1 LTHVNEHIQRRNYK
15 NRAANTTALKKGH
28 IVLNK
33 YPLWKTLMV
42 AMVVAFGAL
51 YATPNLFGESP
62 AVQVSGLRGVEADA
76 ATLDSIKAH
85 LEESNL
91 SFDSIVLEK
100 GQVLTRFKNT
110 EDQLKARDVLD
121 DNLGKQFSVALNL
134 TPNTPEWLAAI
145 GGTPMKLGLD
155 LSGGVS
161 FLMEVNMKEAINK
174 AKTGMVSDFRGDLR
188 NEKIRYRSVKEA
200 GNGIVV
206 IFRKVEDLDA
216 AQSLLKKRYRD
227 LLLKTDDDTLTLTA
241 KMTEAKLKE
250 IREYAIQQNI
260 TIIRNRVNELGVA
273 EPLVQR
279 QGKKHIVIELPGVQD
294 TAKAKE
300 ILNAT
305 ATIEFRL
312 VDTEGDLSNALNG
325 RVPANAIL
333 LRDKDGR
340 PSLLKKRVMLT
351 GDHITDAK
359 SGFDEYSRPQVNISL
374 DSAGGSKM
382 SNGTKSNIGKPMATV
397 FIEYKPTDKRDAEGN
412 MIFEKVQE
420 IISVATI
427 QSRLGKSFRITGAG
441 SAAEA
446 HNLALLLRAGALIAP
461 IAIVEER
468 TVGPTLGAENVQL
481 GFQAILLGFGLV
493 FIFMMVYYRAFG
505 VVANLALGANLVLI
519 VGIMSMI
526 PGATLTLPG
535 MAGIVLTVGMAVD
548 ANVLI
553 FERIRE
559 EIREGKTIQQAIHQG
574 YDAAFSTIIDAN
586 ITTLIAALILF
597 AIGTGPVKGFAITLS
612 IGIITSMF
620 TSVVGTRAVVNAIWG
635 GKRLDKLPI

>member
-1 LTHVNEHIQRRNYK
+1 
-15 NRAANTTALKKGH
+15 
-28 IVLNK
+28 
-33 YPLWKTLMV
+33 MV
-42 AMVVAFGAL
+42 ALIVALGAL
-51 YATPNLFGESP
+51 YATPNLYGEDP
-62 AVQVSGLRGVEADA
+62 AVQVSGLRGVEANI
-76 ATLDSIKAH
+76 ATLDEIKGH
-85 LEESNL
+85 LSDHNIDYA
-91 SFDSIVLEK
+91 SVVLEQ

-121 DNLGKQFSVALNL
+121 DNLGNKYSVALNL
-134 TPNTPEWLAAI
+134 TPATPDWLSAI

-161 FLMEVNMKEAINK
+161 FLMEVNMNEAINK
-174 AKTGMVSDFRGDLR
+174 AKDGMVGDFRGDLL
-188 NEKIRYRSVKEA
+188 NEKIRYRSVKEDGDA
-200 GNGIVV
+200 IV
-206 IFRKVEDLDA
+206 IKFRKIEDLE
-216 AQSLLKKRYRD
+216 QGESLLKKRYRD
-227 LLLKTDDDTLTLTA
+227 LLFTTDEDTLTFSA
-241 KMTEAKLKE
+241 QMTDAKLKE
-250 IREYAIQQNI
+250 IREYALQQNI

-312 VDTEGDLSNALNG
+312 VDTEGDLSAALNG
-325 RVPANAIL
+325 RIPPSSIL
-333 LRDKDGR
+333 LTDKDGK
-340 PSLLKKRVMLT
+340 PTLLKKRIMLT

-397 FIEYKPTDKRDAEGN
+397 FIEYKPTDRRDPEGN
-412 MIFEKVQE
+412 IVFEKVQE
-420 IISVATI
+420 VISVATI
-427 QSRLGKSFRITGAG
+427 QARLGKSFRITGAG
-441 SAAEA
+441 SQAEA

-461 IAIVEER
+461 ITIVEER

-481 GFQAILLGFGLV
+481 GFQAIVMGFALV
-493 FIFMMVYYRAFG
+493 FIFMIIYYRAFG

-519 VGIMSMI
+519 IGIMSLI

-559 EIREGKTIQQAIHQG
+559 EIRQGKTIQQSIHQG
-574 YDAAFSTIIDAN
+574 YEAAFSTIIDAN

-597 AIGTGPVKGFAITLS
+597 AVGTGPVKGFAVTLS
-612 IGIITSMF
+612 IGIITSIF
-620 TSVVGTRAVVNAIWG
+620 TSVIGSRTVVNAVWG
-635 GKRLDKLPI
+635 GKRLEKLSI

>member
-1 LTHVNEHIQRRNYK
+1 
-15 NRAANTTALKKGH
+15 
-28 IVLNK
+28 VLNK

-42 AMVVAFGAL
+42 AFIVAIGAL
-51 YATPNLFGESP
+51 YATPNLYGEDP
-62 AVQVSGLRGVEADA
+62 AVQVSGLRGVEANL
-76 ATLDSIKAH
+76 ATLDTIKA
-85 LEESNL
+85 NL
-91 SFDSIVLEK
+91 TDNNIIFTGVVLED
-100 GQVLTRFKNT
+100 GQVLARFKNT

-121 DNLGKQFSVALNL
+121 DQLGKEYSVALNL
-134 TPNTPEWLAAI
+134 TPATPDWLAAI

-174 AKTGMVSDFRGDLR
+174 AKVGMVGDFRGDLR
-188 NEKIRYRSVKEA
+188 NEKIRYRSVKEDGDA
-200 GNGIVV
+200 IV
-206 IFRKVEDLDA
+206 IKFRKVEDLEKGQA
-216 AQSLLKKRYRD
+216 LLKKRYRD
-227 LLLKTDDDTLTLTA
+227 LLLTSDEDTLTISAQMTA
-241 KMTEAKLKE
+241 QKLKE
-250 IREYAIQQNI
+250 TREYALQQNI

-312 VDTEGDLSNALNG
+312 VDTEGDLNAALNG
-325 RVPANAIL
+325 RIPASSIL
-333 LRDKDGR
+333 LREKDGK
-340 PSLLKKRVMLT
+340 PVLLKKRIMLT

-397 FIEYKPTDKRDAEGN
+397 FIEYKPTDRRDLEGN
-412 MIFEKVQE
+412 LIFEKVQE
-420 IISVATI
+420 VISVATI

-441 SAAEA
+441 SQTEA

-461 IAIVEER
+461 ITIVEER

-481 GFQAILLGFGLV
+481 GFEAILMGFGLV
-493 FIFMMVYYRAFG
+493 FIFMIIYYRAFG

-519 VGIMSMI
+519 IGVMSLI

-559 EIREGKTIQQAIHQG
+559 EIREGKSIQQSIHQG

-597 AIGTGPVKGFAITLS
+597 AVGTGPVKGFAVTLS
-612 IGIITSMF
+612 IGILTSMF

-635 GKRLDKLPI
+635 GKSLKKLSI

>member
-1 LTHVNEHIQRRNYK
+1 M
-15 NRAANTTALKKGH
+15 
-28 IVLNK
+28 LNK

-42 AMVVAFGAL
+42 AFIVAIGAL
-51 YATPNLFGESP
+51 YATPNLYGEDP
-62 AVQVSGLRGVEADA
+62 AVQVSGLRGVEANL
-76 ATLDSIKAH
+76 ATLDAIKT
-85 LEESNL
+85 NL
-91 SFDSIVLEK
+91 TDNSIVFTGVVLED
-100 GQVLTRFKNT
+100 GQVLARFKNT

-121 DNLGKQFSVALNL
+121 DQLGKEYSVALNL
-134 TPNTPEWLAAI
+134 TPATPDWLAAI

-174 AKTGMVSDFRGDLR
+174 AKVGMVGDFRGDLR
-188 NEKIRYRSVKEA
+188 NEKIRYRSVKEDGDA
-200 GNGIVV
+200 IV
-206 IFRKVEDLDA
+206 IKFRKVEDLEKGEL
-216 AQSLLKKRYRD
+216 LLKKRYRD
-227 LLLKTDDDTLTLTA
+227 LLLTSDEDTLTLSAQMTA
-241 KMTEAKLKE
+241 QKLKE
-250 IREYAIQQNI
+250 TREYALQQNI

-312 VDTEGDLSNALNG
+312 VDTEGDLNAALNG
-325 RVPANAIL
+325 RIPASSIL
-333 LRDKDGR
+333 LREKDGK
-340 PSLLKKRVMLT
+340 PVLLNKRIMLT

-397 FIEYKPTDKRDAEGN
+397 FIEYKPTDRRDLEGN
-412 MIFEKVQE
+412 LIFEKVQE
-420 IISVATI
+420 VISVATI

-441 SAAEA
+441 SQTEA

-461 IAIVEER
+461 ITIVEER

-481 GFQAILLGFGLV
+481 GFEAILMGFGLV
-493 FIFMMVYYRAFG
+493 FIFMIIYYRAFG

-519 VGIMSMI
+519 IGVMSLI

-559 EIREGKTIQQAIHQG
+559 EIREGKSIQQAIHQG

-597 AIGTGPVKGFAITLS
+597 AIGTGPVKGFAVTLS
-612 IGIITSMF
+612 IGILTSMF

-635 GKRLDKLPI
+635 GKSLKKLSI

>member
-1 LTHVNEHIQRRNYK
+1 
-15 NRAANTTALKKGH
+15 
-28 IVLNK
+28 VLNK

-42 AMVVAFGAL
+42 AFIVAIGAL
-51 YATPNLFGESP
+51 YATPNLYGEDP
-62 AVQVSGLRGVEADA
+62 AVQVSGLRGVEANL
-76 ATLDSIKAH
+76 ATLDDIKT
-85 LEESNL
+85 NL
-91 SFDSIVLEK
+91 TDNNIVFTGVVLED
-100 GQVLTRFKNT
+100 GQVLARFKNT

-121 DNLGKQFSVALNL
+121 DQLGKQYSVALNL
-134 TPNTPEWLAAI
+134 TPATPDWLAAI

-174 AKTGMVSDFRGDLR
+174 AKVGMVGDFRGDLR
-188 NEKIRYRSVKEA
+188 NEKIRYRSVKED
-200 GNGIVV
+200 GNAIVV
-206 IFRKVEDLDA
+206 KFRKVEDLEKGQA
-216 AQSLLKKRYRD
+216 LLKKRYRD
-227 LLLKTDDDTLTLTA
+227 LLLTSDDDTLTLNAQMTA
-241 KMTEAKLKE
+241 QKLKE
-250 IREYAIQQNI
+250 IREYALQQNI

-312 VDTEGDLSNALNG
+312 VDTEGDLNAALNG
-325 RVPANAIL
+325 RIPASSIL
-333 LRDKDGR
+333 LREKDGK
-340 PSLLKKRVMLT
+340 PVLLKKRIMLT

-397 FIEYKPTDKRDAEGN
+397 FIEYKPTDRRDLEGN
-412 MIFEKVQE
+412 LIFEKVQE
-420 IISVATI
+420 VISVATI

-441 SAAEA
+441 SQTEA

-461 IAIVEER
+461 ITIVEER

-481 GFQAILLGFGLV
+481 GFEAILMGFGLV
-493 FIFMMVYYRAFG
+493 FIFMIIYYRAFG
-505 VVANLALGANLVLI
+505 VVANLALGGNLVLI
-519 VGIMSMI
+519 IGVMSLI

-559 EIREGKTIQQAIHQG
+559 EIREGKSIQQSIHQG

-597 AIGTGPVKGFAITLS
+597 AIGTGPVKGFAVTLS
-612 IGIITSMF
+612 IGILTSMF

-635 GKRLDKLPI
+635 GKSLKKLSI

>member
-1 LTHVNEHIQRRNYK
+1 
-15 NRAANTTALKKGH
+15 
-28 IVLNK
+28 VLNK

-42 AMVVAFGAL
+42 ALIVALGAL
-51 YATPNLFGESP
+51 YATPNLYGEDP
-62 AVQVSGLRGVEADA
+62 AVQVSGLRGVEANI
-76 ATLDSIKAH
+76 ATLDEIKGH
-85 LEESNL
+85 LSDHNIDYA
-91 SFDSIVLEK
+91 SVVLEQ

-121 DNLGKQFSVALNL
+121 DNLGNKYSVALNL
-134 TPNTPEWLAAI
+134 TPATPDWLSAI

-161 FLMEVNMKEAINK
+161 FLMEVNMNEAINK
-174 AKTGMVSDFRGDLR
+174 AKDGMVGDFRGDLL
-188 NEKIRYRSVKEA
+188 NEKIRYRSVKEDGDA
-200 GNGIVV
+200 IV
-206 IFRKVEDLDA
+206 IKFRKIEDLE
-216 AQSLLKKRYRD
+216 QGESLLKKRYRD
-227 LLLKTDDDTLTLTA
+227 LLFTTDEETLTFSA
-241 KMTEAKLKE
+241 QMTDAKLKE
-250 IREYAIQQNI
+250 IREYALQQNI

-312 VDTEGDLSNALNG
+312 VDTEGDLSAALNG
-325 RVPANAIL
+325 RIPPSSIL
-333 LRDKDGR
+333 LTDKDGK
-340 PSLLKKRVMLT
+340 PTLLKKRIMLT

-397 FIEYKPTDKRDAEGN
+397 FIEYKPTDRRDPEGN
-412 MIFEKVQE
+412 IVFEKVQE
-420 IISVATI
+420 VISVATI
-427 QSRLGKSFRITGAG
+427 QARLGKSFRITGAG
-441 SAAEA
+441 SQAEA

-461 IAIVEER
+461 ITIVEER

-481 GFQAILLGFGLV
+481 GFQAIVMGFALV
-493 FIFMMVYYRAFG
+493 FIFMIIYYRAFG

-519 VGIMSMI
+519 IGIMSLI

-559 EIREGKTIQQAIHQG
+559 EIRQGKTIQQSIHQG
-574 YDAAFSTIIDAN
+574 YEAAFSTIIDAN

-597 AIGTGPVKGFAITLS
+597 AVGTGPVKGFAVTLS
-612 IGIITSMF
+612 IGIITSIF
-620 TSVVGTRAVVNAIWG
+620 TSVIGSRTVVNAIWG
-635 GKRLDKLPI
+635 GKRLEKLSI

>member
-1 LTHVNEHIQRRNYK
+1 M
-15 NRAANTTALKKGH
+15 
-28 IVLNK
+28 LNK

-42 AMVVAFGAL
+42 AFIVAIGAL
-51 YATPNLFGESP
+51 YATPNLFGEAP
-62 AVQVSGLRGVEADA
+62 AVQVSGLRGVEADV
-76 ATLDSIKAH
+76 ATLDTIKGH
-85 LEESNL
+85 LSDNNIAY
-91 SFDSIVLEK
+91 DNIVLEK

-110 EDQLKARDVLD
+110 EDQLKARDLLD
-121 DNLGKQFSVALNL
+121 DNLGKQYSVALNL
-134 TPNTPEWLAAI
+134 TPNTPDWLSGI

-174 AKTGMVSDFRGDLR
+174 AKVGMVADFRGDLR
-188 NEKIRYRSVKEA
+188 NEKIRYRSVKEEGDA
-200 GNGIVV
+200 IVV
-206 IFRKVEDLDA
+206 KFRKIEDLEKA
-216 AQSLLKKRYRD
+216 ESLLKRRYAD
-227 LLLKTDDDTLTLTA
+227 VLLNVNDDALSISA
-241 KMTEAKLKE
+241 QMTEQKLKE
-250 IREYAIQQNI
+250 IREYALQQNI

-312 VDTEGDLSNALNG
+312 VDTEGDLTAALNG
-325 RVPANAIL
+325 RVPASSIL
-333 LRDKDGR
+333 LTDKDGQ
-340 PSLLKKRVMLT
+340 PSLLKKRIMLT

-382 SNGTKSNIGKPMATV
+382 SNGTKNNIGKPMATV
-397 FIEYKPTDKRDAEGN
+397 FIEYKPTERRDPDGN
-412 MIFEKVQE
+412 IIFEKVQE

-427 QSRLGKSFRITGAG
+427 QSRLGKTFRITGAG
-441 SAAEA
+441 SQAEA

-461 IAIVEER
+461 ITIVEER

-481 GFQAILLGFGLV
+481 GFQAILMGFGLV
-493 FIFMMVYYRAFG
+493 FIFMIIYYRAFG
-505 VVANLALGANLVLI
+505 IVANLALGANLVLI
-519 VGIMSMI
+519 VGVMSMI

-559 EIREGKTIQQAIHQG
+559 EIREGKSIQQAIHQG
-574 YDAAFSTIIDAN
+574 YEAAFSTIIDAN

-597 AIGTGPVKGFAITLS
+597 AVGTGPVKGFAVTLS
-612 IGIITSMF
+612 IGIVTSMF
-620 TSVVGTRAVVNAIWG
+620 TSVVGSRTIVNAIWG
-635 GKRLDKLPI
+635 GKRLEKLSI

>member
-1 LTHVNEHIQRRNYK
+1 
-15 NRAANTTALKKGH
+15 
-28 IVLNK
+28 VLNK

-42 AMVVAFGAL
+42 AFIVAIGAL
-51 YATPNLFGESP
+51 YATPNLYGEDP
-62 AVQVSGLRGVEADA
+62 AVQVSGLRGVEANL
-76 ATLDSIKAH
+76 ATLDDIKT
-85 LEESNL
+85 NL
-91 SFDSIVLEK
+91 TDNNIVFTGVVLED
-100 GQVLTRFKNT
+100 GQVLARFKNT

-121 DNLGKQFSVALNL
+121 DQLGKQYSVALNL
-134 TPNTPEWLAAI
+134 TPATPDWLAAI

-174 AKTGMVSDFRGDLR
+174 AKVGMVGDFRGDLR
-188 NEKIRYRSVKEA
+188 NEKIRYRSVKED
-200 GNGIVV
+200 GNAIVV
-206 IFRKVEDLDA
+206 KFRKVEDLEKGQA
-216 AQSLLKKRYRD
+216 LLKKRYRD
-227 LLLKTDDDTLTLTA
+227 LLLTSDDDTLTLNAQMTA
-241 KMTEAKLKE
+241 QKLKE
-250 IREYAIQQNI
+250 IREYALQQNI

-312 VDTEGDLSNALNG
+312 VDTEGDLNAALNG
-325 RVPANAIL
+325 RIPASSIL
-333 LRDKDGR
+333 LREKDGK
-340 PSLLKKRVMLT
+340 PVLLKKRIMLT

-397 FIEYKPTDKRDAEGN
+397 FIEYKPTDRRDLEGN
-412 MIFEKVQE
+412 LIFEKVQE
-420 IISVATI
+420 VISVATI

-441 SAAEA
+441 SQTEA

-461 IAIVEER
+461 ITIVEER

-481 GFQAILLGFGLV
+481 GFEAILMGFGLV
-493 FIFMMVYYRAFG
+493 FIFMIFYYRAFG

-519 VGIMSMI
+519 IGVMSLI

-559 EIREGKTIQQAIHQG
+559 EIREGKSIQQSIHQG

-597 AIGTGPVKGFAITLS
+597 AIGTGPVKGFAVTLS
-612 IGIITSMF
+612 IGILTSMF

-635 GKRLDKLPI
+635 GKSLKKLSI

>member
-1 LTHVNEHIQRRNYK
+1 M
-15 NRAANTTALKKGH
+15 
-28 IVLNK
+28 LNK

-42 AMVVAFGAL
+42 LLIVALGAL
-51 YATPNLFGESP
+51 YASPNLYGEDP
-62 AVQVSGLRGVEADA
+62 AVQVSGLRGIETSAT
-76 ATLDSIKAH
+76 TLDVVKTH
-85 LEESNL
+85 LDENKISYA
-91 SFDSIVLEK
+91 SIVLED
-100 GQVLTRFKNT
+100 GQILARFKDT
-110 EDQLKARDVLD
+110 EQQMQARDLLD
-121 DNLGKQFSVALNL
+121 EKIGDEYSVALNL
-134 TPNTPEWLAAI
+134 TPATPKWLANL

-174 AKTGMVSDFRGDLR
+174 AQESLIDDFRTGLR
-188 NEKIRYRSVKEA
+188 GEKIRYRSVKKVDDA
-200 GNGIVV
+200 IIVQL
-206 IFRKVEDLDA
+206 RNVEDLSSA
-216 AQSLLKKRYRD
+216 ESYLEKQNTGLAF
-227 LLLKTDDDTLTLTA
+227 DTNEDKLTLSA
-241 KMTEAKLKE
+241 KMTEQKLKE
-250 IREYAIQQNI
+250 TREYALQQNI

-312 VDTEGDLSNALNG
+312 VDTEGDLGAALNG
-325 RVPANAIL
+325 RVPGSSQL
-333 LRDKDGR
+333 LKERNGQ
-340 PSLLKKRVMLT
+340 PVLLKKRVMLT
-351 GDHITDAK
+351 GDHIVDAG
-359 SGFDEYSRPQVNISL
+359 SSFDEYSRPQVNITL

-382 SNGTKSNIGKPMATV
+382 SNGTKNSIGKPMATV
-397 FIEYKPTDKRDAEGN
+397 FIEYKPTDRLDSEGN
-412 MIFEKVQE
+412 TIFEKQE
-420 IISVATI
+420 EVISVATI
-427 QSRLGKSFRITGAG
+427 QARLGKTFRITGAG
-441 SAAEA
+441 SQAEA

-461 IAIVEER
+461 IQIVEER

-481 GFQAILLGFGLV
+481 GFQAIMMGFGLV
-493 FIFMMVYYRAFG
+493 FLFMLVYYRAFG

-519 VGIMSMI
+519 IGVMSMI

-559 EIREGKTIQQAIHQG
+559 EMRAGKSVQQSIHQG

-597 AIGTGPVKGFAITLS
+597 AVGTGPIKGFAVTLS

-620 TSVVGTRAVVNAIWG
+620 TAVIGTRTVVNAVWG
-635 GKRLDKLPI
+635 GKRLDKLSI

>member
-1 LTHVNEHIQRRNYK
+1 M
-15 NRAANTTALKKGH
+15 
-28 IVLNK
+28 LNK

-42 AMVVAFGAL
+42 TFIVAIGAL

-62 AVQVSGLRGVEADA
+62 AVQVSGLRGVEANA
-76 ATLDSIKAH
+76 ATLDTIKSQLQAN
-85 LEESNL
+85 NL
-91 SFDSIVLEK
+91 SFDSIVLEG
-100 GQVLTRFKNT
+100 GQVLTRFTNT
-110 EDQLKARDVLD
+110 EDQLKARDLLD
-121 DNLGKQFSVALNL
+121 ENLGKQYSVALNL

-145 GGTPMKLGLD
+145 GGSPMKLGLD
-155 LSGGVS
+155 LRGGVS
-161 FLMEVNMKEAINK
+161 FLMEVNIAEAVKK
-174 AKTGMVSDFRGDLR
+174 AKTGMVTDFRGDLR

-200 GNGIVV
+200 NNAIVV
-206 IFRKVEDLDA
+206 IFRKVADLDA
-216 AQSLLKKRYRD
+216 AKSLLKRRYQD
-227 LLLKTDDDTLTLTA
+227 LVLTTDDEKLTLTA
-241 KMTEAKLKE
+241 KMTELKLKE
-250 IREYAIQQNI
+250 IREYALQQNI

-279 QGKKHIVIELPGVQD
+279 QGKKHILIELPGVQD

-325 RVPANAIL
+325 RVPASSIL
-333 LRDKDGR
+333 LTDKDGK

-351 GDHITDAK
+351 GDHITDAT

-397 FIEYKPTDKRDAEGN
+397 FIEFKATDDKDAEGN
-412 MIFEKVQE
+412 IIFEKQQE

-427 QSRLGKSFRITGAG
+427 QARLGKSFRITGAG
-441 SAAEA
+441 SPAEA

-461 IAIVEER
+461 ITIVEER
-468 TVGPTLGAENVQL
+468 TVGPTLGAENVKL
-481 GFQAILLGFGLV
+481 GFQAIMLGFGLV
-493 FIFMMVYYRAFG
+493 FVFMMVYYRAFG

-519 VGIMSMI
+519 VGVMSMI
-526 PGATLTLPG
+526 PGAALSLPG

-559 EIREGKTIQQAIHQG
+559 EIREGKTVQQAIHQG
-574 YDAAFSTIIDAN
+574 YEAAFSTIIDAN
-586 ITTLIAALILF
+586 ITTLIAA
-597 AIGTGPVKGFAITLS
+597 
-612 IGIITSMF
+612 
-620 TSVVGTRAVVNAIWG
+620 
-635 GKRLDKLPI
+635 

>member
-1 LTHVNEHIQRRNYK
+1 M
-15 NRAANTTALKKGH
+15 
-28 IVLNK
+28 LNK

-42 AMVVAFGAL
+42 AMIVALGAL
-51 YATPNLFGESP
+51 YATPNLYGESP

-76 ATLDSIKAH
+76 ATLDSVKAH
-85 LEESNL
+85 LEESKL
-91 SFDSIVLEK
+91 SYDSIALEK
-100 GQVLTRFKNT
+100 GQILTRFKNT

-121 DNLGKQFSVALNL
+121 DNLGKKFSVALNL
-134 TPNTPEWLAAI
+134 TPNTPDWLAAI

-174 AKTGMVSDFRGDLR
+174 AKVGMVSDFRGDLR

-200 GNGIVV
+200 NNSVV
-206 IFRKVEDLDA
+206 VVFRKIEDLEA
-216 AQSLLKKRYRD
+216 GQSLLKKRYRD
-227 LLLKTDDDTLTLTA
+227 LLLSTDDDTLTLTA
-241 KMTEAKLKE
+241 KMTEPKLKE
-250 IREYAIQQNI
+250 IREYALQQNI

-325 RVPANAIL
+325 RVPANSIL
-333 LRDKDGR
+333 LKDKDGR

-382 SNGTKSNIGKPMATV
+382 SSGTKSNIGKPMATV
-397 FIEYKPTDKRDAEGN
+397 FIEYKATDKKDAEGN
-412 MIFEKVQE
+412 IIFEKVQE

-427 QSRLGKSFRITGAG
+427 QSRLGKTFRITGAG

-461 IAIVEER
+461 ITIVEER
-468 TVGPTLGAENVQL
+468 TVGPTLGAENVKL
-481 GFQAILLGFGLV
+481 GFEAILMGFGLV

-519 VGIMSMI
+519 VGVMSMI

-559 EIREGKTIQQAIHQG
+559 EIREGKTIQQSIHQG

-597 AIGTGPVKGFAITLS
+597 AIGTGPVKGFAVTLS

-620 TSVVGTRAVVNAIWG
+620 TSVIASRTIVNAVWG
-635 GKRLDKLPI
+635 GKRLDKLSI

>member
-1 LTHVNEHIQRRNYK
+1 M
-15 NRAANTTALKKGH
+15 
-28 IVLNK
+28 LNK

-42 AMVVAFGAL
+42 AFIVAFGAL
-51 YATPNLFGESP
+51 YATPNLYGEDP
-62 AVQVSGLRGVEADA
+62 AVQVSGLRGVA
-76 ATLDSIKAH
+76 ANVVTLDTIKA
-85 LEESNL
+85 NL
-91 SFDSIVLEK
+91 IDNNIDFTTIVLEK

-121 DNLGKQFSVALNL
+121 DKLGKKYSVALNL
-134 TPNTPEWLAAI
+134 TPATPDWLASI

-174 AKTGMVSDFRGDLR
+174 AKEGMVGDFRGDLR
-188 NEKIRYRSVKEA
+188 NEKIRYRSVKED
-200 GNGIVV
+200 GNAIVV
-206 IFRKVEDLDA
+206 KFRKVKDLEKG
-216 AQSLLKKRYRD
+216 QSLLKKRYRD
-227 LLLKTDDDTLTLTA
+227 LLLTSDEDTLTLNA
-241 KMTEAKLKE
+241 QMTEQKLKE
-250 IREYAIQQNI
+250 IREYALKQNI
-260 TIIRNRVNELGVA
+260 LIIRNRVNELGVA

-312 VDTEGDLSNALNG
+312 VDTKGDLSAALNG
-325 RVPANAIL
+325 RIPASSIL
-333 LRDKDGR
+333 LRENDGT
-340 PSLLKKRVMLT
+340 PVLLKKRVMLT

-397 FIEYKPTDKRDAEGN
+397 FIEYKPTGRRDGEGN
-412 MIFEKVQE
+412 LIFEKVQE
-420 IISVATI
+420 VISVATI

-441 SAAEA
+441 SQSEA

-461 IAIVEER
+461 ITIVEER
-468 TVGPTLGAENVQL
+468 TVGPTLGAENVRL
-481 GFQAILLGFGLV
+481 GFQAIMMGFGLV
-493 FIFMMVYYRAFG
+493 FIFMIIYYRAFG
-505 VVANLALGANLVLI
+505 VVANMALGANLVLI
-519 VGIMSMI
+519 IGVMSLI

-559 EIREGKTIQQAIHQG
+559 EIRERKTIQQAIHQG

-597 AIGTGPVKGFAITLS
+597 AVGTGPVKGFAVTLS

-620 TSVVGTRAVVNAIWG
+620 TSVVGTRAVVNAVWG
-635 GKRLDKLPI
+635 GKSLKKLSI